1 MTMSQLPE
9 LDSIDVAPQPVGG
22 LRFLLRA
29 FKYRNY
35 RLFFAGHGVSMIGT
49 WIGQVTVGWLVY
61 RLTGSALLLGVVT
74 FAGQIPVFLLSPLA
88 GVMADRWDRR
98 RALLVTE
105 TIALLAALTMAIVIL
120 TGHATFAWVLLVQ
133 VVQGVAKAF
142 NIPTRQALVVS
153 LIEDKAD
160 LTNAI
165 ALNSSIVNGAR
176 LVGPSIAGVL
186 IAAFGEGLCFL
197 LDAISFVF
205 VLVSLLL
212 MRLKPAPRG
221 PRRRVLQD
229 LIEGV
234 RYAANQPTIR
244 TLLMLV
250 AVINLAGVSHQSLLP
265 IFAKDMLRGDSITLG
280 LLMGATGLGALFGAV
295 FLASRPSAEGLARV
309 VAGATALFGVSLLVL
324 GWSRNLP
331 LSLAAMVGA
340 GFGMMMTMAGS
351 NTVVQTVVDDS
362 KRGRA
367 VSLFVMATLGTAP
380 LGGLIAGK
388 IAALAGAPMTV
399 MIGGLVVLGIS
410 TVFATRTGLLE
421 SDLAADPQ

>member
-1 MTMSQLPE
+1 M
-9 LDSIDVAPQPVGG
+9 
-22 LRFLLRA
+22 
-29 FKYRNY
+29 
-35 RLFFAGHGVSMIGT
+35 
-49 WIGQVTVGWLVY
+49 
-61 RLTGSALLLGVVT
+61 
-74 FAGQIPVFLLSPLA
+74 
-88 GVMADRWDRR
+88 
-98 RALLVTE
+98 
-105 TIALLAALTMAIVIL
+105 
-120 TGHATFAWVLLVQ
+120 
-133 VVQGVAKAF
+133 
-142 NIPTRQALVVS
+142 
-153 LIEDKAD
+153 
-160 LTNAI
+160 
-165 ALNSSIVNGAR
+165 
-176 LVGPSIAGVL
+176 
-186 IAAFGEGLCFL
+186 
-197 LDAISFVF
+197 
-205 VLVSLLL
+205 
-212 MRLKPAPRG
+212 
-221 PRRRVLQD
+221 LQD

>member
-1 MTMSQLPE
+1 MSQIPE
-9 LDSIDVAPQPVGG
+9 YGIDDASQHGG
-22 LRFLLRA
+22 LRFMLRA

-61 RLTGSALLLGVVT
+61 RLTGSPLKLGLVT
-74 FAGQIPVFLLSPLA
+74 FAGQIPVFLMSPLA

-105 TIALLAALTMAIVIL
+105 TIALLAAMTLAVVTL
-120 TGHATFAWVLLVQ
+120 TGYVTYGWVLLVQ
-133 VVQGVAKAF
+133 IVQGTAKAF

-197 LDAISFVF
+197 LDGLSFVF
-205 VLVSLLL
+205 VLVSLMI

-221 PRRRVLQD
+221 PRRHVLQD

-244 TLLMLV
+244 TLLLLV
-250 AVINLAGVSHQSLLP
+250 AVINLAGVSHQALLP
-265 IFAKDMLRGDSITLG
+265 IFAKDVLHGTSITMG
-280 LLMGATGLGALFGAV
+280 LMMGATGFGALGGAV
-295 FLASRPSAEGLARV
+295 FLASRPSAEGLSRV
-309 VAGATALFGVSLLVL
+309 VAGATAMFGISLLLL
-324 GWSRNLP
+324 GWSTHLP
-331 LSLAAMVGA
+331 LSLVAMAGA

-351 NTVVQTVVDDS
+351 NTVVQTVVDDA

-388 IAALAGAPMTV
+388 VAALIGAPMTV
-399 MIGGLVVLGIS
+399 LSGGLVVLGIS
-410 TVFATRTGLLE
+410 AIFATRTGLLE
-421 SDLAADPQ
+421 SDLAAAPQ